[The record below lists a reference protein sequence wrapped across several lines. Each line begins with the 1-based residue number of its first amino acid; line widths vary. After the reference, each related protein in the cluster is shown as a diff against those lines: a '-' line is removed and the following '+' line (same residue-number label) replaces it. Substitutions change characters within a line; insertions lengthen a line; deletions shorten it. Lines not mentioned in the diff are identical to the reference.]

1 MERGAVKAV
10 VSRPFRRAGATL
22 ARYRERDGD
31 HYAAAMTFFSLLALV
46 PLIMVA
52 VSVAGFVLAGDRLL
66 AAELDRVIA
75 ASLPP
80 ELGGQVT
87 SVVHTVVGERGRI
100 GLLALAVAVYSGW
113 SWISNVRD
121 AVTAMLGQERTPRPL
136 LRGIAADVLALAGVG
151 IAMAVS
157 FGLASLT
164 GAAGA
169 WLLDLTGLAGGFAH
183 VVLVAGSLLL
193 GLAANWLVIAWCLA
207 RLPRRPLP
215 LRSTLRPAGAAA
227 VGLGAIQQAG
237 GLYLHLLGRSPAVA
251 TFGTLVGVLLFGYL
265 IVRWLLMVTV
275 WITVRDDPPA
285 GTLGADVRYAGTTL
299 GAGASAELVVRT
311 LTGR

>member
-1 MERGAVKAV
+1 VVKAV

-66 AAELDRVIA
+66 AAEVDRVIG

-87 SVVHTVVGERGRI
+87 NVVHTVVGERGRI

-169 WLLDLTGLAGGFAH
+169 GLLTLIGLAGGFAH
-183 VVLVAGSLLL
+183 VVLVVGSLLL
-193 GLAANWLVIAWCLA
+193 GLVANWLVIAWCLA
-207 RLPRRPLP
+207 RLPRRALP

>member
-1 MERGAVKAV
+1 MKAV

-87 SVVHTVVGERGRI
+87 NVVHTVVGERGRI
-100 GLLALAVAVYSGW
+100 GILALAVAVYSGW

-136 LRGIAADVLALAGVG
+136 LRGIAADVVALAGVG

-169 WLLDLTGLAGGFAH
+169 WVLDLIGLTGGFAH

-207 RLPRRPLP
+207 RLPRRALP

>member
-1 MERGAVKAV
+1 MVRGAVK
-10 VSRPFRRAGATL
+10 RGFRRAGATL

-31 HYAAAMTFFSLLALV
+31 HYAAAVTFFSLLALV

-52 VSVAGFVLAGDRLL
+52 VSVTGFVLAGDRLL
-66 AAELDRVIA
+66 AAELDRVIGS
-75 ASLPP
+75 SLPP
-80 ELGGQVT
+80 ELAGQAT

-100 GLLALAVAVYSGW
+100 GLLALAVAAYSGW

-136 LRGIAADVLALAGVG
+136 LRGIVTDVLVLIGVG
-151 IAMAVS
+151 LAMAVS

-169 WLLDLTGLAGGFAH
+169 GLLRLTGLDGGFAH
-183 VVLVAGSLLL
+183 FVLVAGSLLL

-251 TFGTLVGVLLFGYL
+251 AFGTLVGLLLFGYL

-275 WITVRDDPPA
+275 WLTVRDEPTT
-285 GTLGADVRYAGTTL
+285 TLAADVRYAGTTL

-311 LTGR
+311 LSGR

>member
-1 MERGAVKAV
+1 MRK
-10 VSRPFRRAGATL
+10 PLRRAGATL

-31 HYAAAMTFFSLLALV
+31 HYAAAVTFFSLLALV
-46 PLIMVA
+46 PLVMVA

-66 AAELDRVIA
+66 ATELDRVIDGA
-75 ASLPP
+75 LPP
-80 ELGGQVT
+80 EIAGRVND
-87 SVVHTVVGERGRI
+87 VVHTVVGERGRI
-100 GLLALAVAVYSGW
+100 GLLALTVAAYSGW

-121 AVTAMLGQERTPRPL
+121 AVTAMLGQERTARPL
-136 LRGIAADVLALAGVG
+136 LRGIAADVLALVGVG
-151 IAMAVS
+151 LAMTVS
-157 FGLASLT
+157 FGLAALT
-164 GAAGA
+164 GAAGT
-169 WLLDLTGLAGGFAH
+169 WLLGLTGLTGGFAH
-183 VVLVAGSLLL
+183 FVLVAGSLLL

-227 VGLGAIQQAG
+227 VGLAALQQAG

-251 TFGTLVGVLLFGYL
+251 AFGTLVGVLLFVYL
-265 IVRWLLMVTV
+265 VVRWLLMVTV
-275 WITVRDDPPA
+275 WLTVRDEPPA
-285 GTLGADVRYAGTTL
+285 GTLAADVRYAGTTL

>member
-1 MERGAVKAV
+1 MREAVK
-10 VSRPFRRAGATL
+10 RGFRRAGATL

-31 HYAAAMTFFSLLALV
+31 HYAAAVTFFSLLALV

-52 VSVAGFVLAGDRLL
+52 VSVAGFVLAGDRIL
-66 AAELDRVIA
+66 AAELDRVIGS
-75 ASLPP
+75 SLPP
-80 ELGGQVT
+80 ELSGQAT
-87 SVVHTVVGERGRI
+87 NVVHTVVGERGRI
-100 GLLALAVAVYSGW
+100 GLLALTVAVYSGW

-136 LRGIAADVLALAGVG
+136 LRGIVTDVLVLIG
-151 IAMAVS
+151 IGLAMAVS

-169 WLLDLTGLAGGFAH
+169 GLLRLTGLDGGFAH
-183 VVLVAGSLLL
+183 FVLVAGSLLL

-251 TFGTLVGVLLFGYL
+251 AFGTLVGLLLFGYL

-275 WITVRDDPPA
+275 WLTVRDEPT
-285 GTLGADVRYAGTTL
+285 GTLAADVRYAGTTL

-311 LTGR
+311 LSGR

>member
-1 MERGAVKAV
+1 MKRG
-10 VSRPFRRAGATL
+10 FRRAGATL

-31 HYAAAMTFFSLLALV
+31 HYAAAVTFFSLLALV

-52 VSVAGFVLAGDRLL
+52 VSVTGFVLAGDRIL
-66 AAELDRVIA
+66 AAELDRVIDS
-75 ASLPP
+75 SLPP
-80 ELGGQVT
+80 EVAGQAT
-87 SVVHTVVGERGRI
+87 NLVHTVVGERGRI
-100 GLLALAVAVYSGW
+100 GLLALAVALYSGW

-136 LRGIAADVLALAGVG
+136 LRGIVTDVLVLVG
-151 IAMAVS
+151 IGLAAAVS

-169 WLLDLTGLAGGFAH
+169 GLLRLTGLDGGFAH
-183 VVLVAGSLLL
+183 FVLVAGSLLL

-251 TFGTLVGVLLFGYL
+251 AFGTLVGLLLFGYL

-275 WITVRDDPPA
+275 WLTVRDEPT
-285 GTLGADVRYAGTTL
+285 GTLAADVRYAGTTL

-311 LTGR
+311 LSGR

>member
-1 MERGAVKAV
+1 MKRG
-10 VSRPFRRAGATL
+10 FRRAGATL

-31 HYAAAMTFFSLLALV
+31 HYAAAVTFFSLLALV

-52 VSVAGFVLAGDRLL
+52 VSVAGFVLAGDRILG
-66 AAELDRVIA
+66 AELDRVIDG
-75 ASLPP
+75 SLPP
-80 ELGGQVT
+80 ELAGQAT
-87 SVVHTVVGERGRI
+87 NVVHTVVGERGRI
-100 GLLALAVAVYSGW
+100 GLLALAVAAYSGW

-136 LRGIAADVLALAGVG
+136 LRGIVTDVLVLIGIGLA
-151 IAMAVS
+151 AAVS

-169 WLLDLTGLAGGFAH
+169 GLLRLAGLDGGFAH
-183 VVLVAGSLLL
+183 FVLVAGSLLL
-193 GLAANWLVIAWCLA
+193 GLAANWLVITWCLA

-215 LRSTLRPAGAAA
+215 LRTTLRPAGAAA

-251 TFGTLVGVLLFGYL
+251 AFGTLVGLLLFGYL

-275 WITVRDDPPA
+275 WLTVRAEPT
-285 GTLGADVRYAGTTL
+285 GTLAADVRYAGTTL

-311 LTGR
+311 LSGR

>member
-1 MERGAVKAV
+1 MKAV

-66 AAELDRVIA
+66 FAELDRVIA

-87 SVVHTVVGERGRI
+87 NVVHTVVGERGRI
-100 GLLALAVAVYSGW
+100 GILALAVAVYSGW

-136 LRGIAADVLALAGVG
+136 LRGIAADVVALAGVG

-169 WLLDLTGLAGGFAH
+169 WLLEVIGLTGGFAH

-207 RLPRRPLP
+207 RLPRRALP

-285 GTLGADVRYAGTTL
+285 GTFGADVRYAGTTL

>member
-1 MERGAVKAV
+1 MGKAV
-10 VSRPFRRAGATL
+10 VRKPLRRVGATL

-31 HYAAAMTFFSLLALV
+31 HYAAAVTFFSLLALV
-46 PLIMVA
+46 PLVMVA

-66 AAELDRVIA
+66 ATELDRVIDGA
-75 ASLPP
+75 LPP
-80 ELGGQVT
+80 EIAGRVND
-87 SVVHTVVGERGRI
+87 VVHTVVGERGRI
-100 GLLALAVAVYSGW
+100 GLLALTVAAYSGW

-121 AVTAMLGQERTPRPL
+121 AVTAMLGQERTARPL
-136 LRGIAADVLALAGVG
+136 LRGIAADVLALIGVG
-151 IAMAVS
+151 FAMAVS
-157 FGLASLT
+157 FGLAALT
-164 GAAGA
+164 GAAGT
-169 WLLDLTGLAGGFAH
+169 WLLGLTGLTGGFAH
-183 VVLVAGSLLL
+183 FVLVAGSLLL

-227 VGLGAIQQAG
+227 VGLAALQQAG

-251 TFGTLVGVLLFGYL
+251 AFGTLVGVLLFVYL
-265 IVRWLLMVTV
+265 VVRWLLMVTV
-275 WITVRDDPPA
+275 WLTVRDEPPA
-285 GTLGADVRYAGTTL
+285 GTLAADVRYAGTTL

>member
-1 MERGAVKAV
+1 MKRG
-10 VSRPFRRAGATL
+10 FRRAGATL

-31 HYAAAMTFFSLLALV
+31 HYAAAVTFFSLLALV

-52 VSVAGFVLAGDRLL
+52 VSVAGFVLAGDRILG
-66 AAELDRVIA
+66 AELDRVIDG
-75 ASLPP
+75 SLPP
-80 ELGGQVT
+80 ELAGQAT
-87 SVVHTVVGERGRI
+87 NVVHTVVGERGRI
-100 GLLALAVAVYSGW
+100 GLLALAVAAYSGW

-136 LRGIAADVLALAGVG
+136 LRGIVTDVLVLIGIGLA
-151 IAMAVS
+151 AAVS

-169 WLLDLTGLAGGFAH
+169 GLLRLAGLDGGFAH
-183 VVLVAGSLLL
+183 FVLVAGSLLL
-193 GLAANWLVIAWCLA
+193 GLAANWLVITWCLA

-215 LRSTLRPAGAAA
+215 QRTTLRPAGAAA

-251 TFGTLVGVLLFGYL
+251 AFGTLVGLLLFGYL

-275 WITVRDDPPA
+275 WLTVRAEPT
-285 GTLGADVRYAGTTL
+285 GTLAADVRYAGTTL

-311 LTGR
+311 LSGR

>member
-1 MERGAVKAV
+1 MREAVK
-10 VSRPFRRAGATL
+10 RGFRRAGATL

-31 HYAAAMTFFSLLALV
+31 HYAAAVTFFSLLALV

-52 VSVAGFVLAGDRLL
+52 VSVAGFVLAGDRIL
-66 AAELDRVIA
+66 AAELDRVIGS
-75 ASLPP
+75 SLPP
-80 ELGGQVT
+80 ELSGQAT
-87 SVVHTVVGERGRI
+87 NVVHTVVGERGRI

-136 LRGIAADVLALAGVG
+136 LRGIVTDVLVLIG
-151 IAMAVS
+151 IGLAMAVS

-169 WLLDLTGLAGGFAH
+169 GLLRLTGLDGGFAH
-183 VVLVAGSLLL
+183 FVLVAGSLLL

-251 TFGTLVGVLLFGYL
+251 AFGTLVGLLLFGYL

-275 WITVRDDPPA
+275 WLTVRDEPT
-285 GTLGADVRYAGTTL
+285 GTLAADVRYAGTTL

-311 LTGR
+311 LSGR

>member
-1 MERGAVKAV
+1 MRAERG
-10 VSRPFRRAGATL
+10 SWRRLRRVGSTL
-22 ARYRERDGD
+22 TRYRERDGD
-31 HYAAAMTFFSLLALV
+31 HYAAAVTFFSLLALV

-66 AAELDRVIA
+66 ATELDKVINGA
-75 ASLPP
+75 LPP
-80 ELGGQVT
+80 EIAGRVADI
-87 SVVHTVVGERGRI
+87 VHTVVGERGRI
-100 GLLALAVAVYSGW
+100 GLLALAVAAYSGW

-121 AVTAMLGQERTPRPL
+121 AVSAMLGQERTTRPL
-136 LRGIAADVLALAGVG
+136 LRGIFADLLVLVGVG
-151 IAMAVS
+151 FALAVS
-157 FGLASLT
+157 FGLATLT
-164 GAAGA
+164 GAAGT
-169 WLLDLTGLAGGFAH
+169 WLLDLTGLSGGFAH

-227 VGLGAIQQAG
+227 LGLAALQQAG

-251 TFGTLVGVLLFGYL
+251 AFGTLVGVLLFVYL
-265 IVRWLLMVTV
+265 VVRWLLMVTV
-275 WITVRDDPPA
+275 WITVRDDPPPA
-285 GTLGADVRYAGTTL
+285 TLGADVRYAGTTL

>member
-1 MERGAVKAV
+1 MTAQRK
-10 VSRPFRRAGATL
+10 PWRRVGATL
-22 ARYRERDGD
+22 TTYRERDGD
-31 HYAAAMTFFSLLALV
+31 HYAAAVTFFSLLALV

-66 AAELDRVIA
+66 AAELDRVIDG
-75 ASLPP
+75 SLPP
-80 ELGGQVT
+80 EVAGQVT
-87 SVVHTVVGERGRI
+87 DIVHTVVGERGRI
-100 GLLALAVAVYSGW
+100 GLLALAVAAYSGW

-136 LRGIAADVLALAGVG
+136 VRGIVADVLALVGVG
-151 IAMAVS
+151 LAMTVS
-157 FGLASLT
+157 FGLAALT
-164 GAAGA
+164 GAAGT
-169 WLLDLTGLAGGFAH
+169 WLLHLTGLDGGFAQ
-183 VVLVAGSLLL
+183 VLLVAGSLLL

-237 GLYLHLLGRSPAVA
+237 GLYLHLVGRSPAVA

-265 IVRWLLMVTV
+265 IVRWLLMVAV
-275 WITVRDDPPA
+275 WITVRAEPPA

>member
-1 MERGAVKAV
+1 MQRGAVKAV

-66 AAELDRVIA
+66 FAELDRVIA

-87 SVVHTVVGERGRI
+87 TVAHTVVGERGRI
-100 GLLALAVAVYSGW
+100 GILALAVAVYSGW

-151 IAMAVS
+151 LAMAVS

-169 WLLDLTGLAGGFAH
+169 WLLDLVGLTGGFAH

-207 RLPRRPLP
+207 RLPRRALP

-275 WITVRDDPPA
+275 WITVRDEPPP

>member
-1 MERGAVKAV
+1 MRAERR
-10 VSRPFRRAGATL
+10 SWRRLKRVGATL
-22 ARYRERDGD
+22 TRYRERDGD
-31 HYAAAMTFFSLLALV
+31 HYAAAVTFFSLLALV
-46 PLIMVA
+46 PLVMVA

-66 AAELDRVIA
+66 ATELDKVIGGA
-75 ASLPP
+75 LPP
-80 ELGGQVT
+80 EIAGRVEDI
-87 SVVHTVVGERGRI
+87 VHTVVGERGRI
-100 GLLALAVAVYSGW
+100 GLLALAVAAYSGW

-121 AVTAMLGQERTPRPL
+121 AVSAMLGQERTARPL
-136 LRGIAADVLALAGVG
+136 IRGILADLLVLVGAGL
-151 IAMAVS
+151 AMAVS
-157 FGLASLT
+157 FGLAALT
-164 GAAGA
+164 GAAGT
-169 WLLDLTGLAGGFAH
+169 WLLELTGLTGGFAH
-183 VVLVAGSLLL
+183 FVLVAGSLLL

-227 VGLGAIQQAG
+227 VGLAALQQAG

-251 TFGTLVGVLLFGYL
+251 AFGTLVGVLLFVYL
-265 IVRWLLMVTV
+265 VVRWLLMVTV

>member
-1 MERGAVKAV
+1 MGRGAGKAV
-10 VSRPFRRAGATL
+10 VGKGIRRAGATL

-31 HYAAAMTFFSLLALV
+31 HYAAAVTFFSLLALV

-66 AAELDRVIA
+66 ATELDRVIDG
-75 ASLPP
+75 SLPP
-80 ELGGQVT
+80 EIGGPVT
-87 SVVHTVVGERGRI
+87 GVVHTVVGERGRI
-100 GLLALAVAVYSGW
+100 GLLALAFAAYSGW

-136 LRGIAADVLALAGVG
+136 LRGIVADVLALAGVG
-151 IAMAVS
+151 LALAVS
-157 FGLASLT
+157 FGLAALT
-164 GAAGA
+164 GAAGT
-169 WLLDLTGLAGGFAH
+169 WLLHLTGLGGGFAH
-183 VVLVAGSLLL
+183 FVLVAGSLLL

-215 LRSTLRPAGAAA
+215 LRSTLRPAVAAA
-227 VGLGAIQQAG
+227 AGLGAIQQAG
-237 GLYLHLLGRSPAVA
+237 GFYLHLLGRSPAVA
-251 TFGTLVGVLLFGYL
+251 AFGTLVGVLLFVYL

-275 WITVRDDPPA
+275 WLTVRDERPA
-285 GTLGADVRYAGTTL
+285 GTLAADVRYAGTTL

-311 LTGR
+311 LAGR

>member
-1 MERGAVKAV
+1 MKRG
-10 VSRPFRRAGATL
+10 FRRAGATL

-31 HYAAAMTFFSLLALV
+31 HYAAAVTFFSLLALV

-52 VSVAGFVLAGDRLL
+52 VSVAGFVLAGDRIL
-66 AAELDRVIA
+66 AAELDRVIGS
-75 ASLPP
+75 SLPP
-80 ELGGQVT
+80 ELSGQAT
-87 SVVHTVVGERGRI
+87 NVVHTVVGERGRI

-121 AVTAMLGQERTPRPL
+121 AVTAMLGQERAPRPL
-136 LRGIAADVLALAGVG
+136 LRGIVTDVLVLIG
-151 IAMAVS
+151 IGLAMAVS

-169 WLLDLTGLAGGFAH
+169 GLLRLTGLDGGFAH
-183 VVLVAGSLLL
+183 FVLVAGSLLL

-251 TFGTLVGVLLFGYL
+251 AFGTLVGLLLFGYL

-275 WITVRDDPPA
+275 WLTVRDEPT
-285 GTLGADVRYAGTTL
+285 GTLAADVRYAGTTL

-311 LTGR
+311 LSGR

>member
-1 MERGAVKAV
+1 MKAV

-66 AAELDRVIA
+66 FAELDRVIA

-87 SVVHTVVGERGRI
+87 TVAHTVVGERGRI
-100 GLLALAVAVYSGW
+100 GILALAVAVYSGW

-151 IAMAVS
+151 LAMAVS

-169 WLLDLTGLAGGFAH
+169 WLLDLVGLTGGFAH

-207 RLPRRPLP
+207 RLPRRALP

-275 WITVRDDPPA
+275 WITVRDEPPP

>member
-1 MERGAVKAV
+1 MGRGAVKAV
-10 VSRPFRRAGATL
+10 VGRPLRRIGATL

-31 HYAAAMTFFSLLALV
+31 HYAAAVTFFSLLALV

-66 AAELDRVIA
+66 AAELDRVIGGA
-75 ASLPP
+75 LPP
-80 ELGGQVT
+80 ELGTQVT
-87 SVVHTVVGERGRI
+87 DVVHTVVGERGRI
-100 GLLALAVAVYSGW
+100 GLLALAVAAYSGW

-136 LRGIAADVLALAGVG
+136 LRGIVADVLALAGVG
-151 IAMAVS
+151 LAMTVS
-157 FGLASLT
+157 FGLAALT
-164 GAAGA
+164 GAAGTG
-169 WLLDLTGLAGGFAH
+169 LLRLTGLDGGFAH
-183 VVLVAGSLLL
+183 LVLVAGSLLL

-207 RLPRRPLP
+207 RLPRKPLP

-227 VGLGAIQQAG
+227 IGLGAIQQIG
-237 GLYLHLLGRSPAVA
+237 GFYLHLLGRSPAVA

-275 WITVRDDPPA
+275 WLTVRDDPPP

>member
-1 MERGAVKAV
+1 MKRG
-10 VSRPFRRAGATL
+10 FRRAGATL

-31 HYAAAMTFFSLLALV
+31 HYAAAVTFFSLLALV

-52 VSVAGFVLAGDRLL
+52 VSVAGFVLAGDRIL
-66 AAELDRVIA
+66 AAELDRVIGS
-75 ASLPP
+75 SLPP
-80 ELGGQVT
+80 ELSGQAT
-87 SVVHTVVGERGRI
+87 NVVHTVVGERGRI

-136 LRGIAADVLALAGVG
+136 LRGIVTDVLVLIG
-151 IAMAVS
+151 IGLAMAVS

-169 WLLDLTGLAGGFAH
+169 GLLRLTGLDGGFAH
-183 VVLVAGSLLL
+183 FVLVAGSLLL

-251 TFGTLVGVLLFGYL
+251 AFGTLVGLLLFGYL

-275 WITVRDDPPA
+275 WLTVRDEPT
-285 GTLGADVRYAGTTL
+285 GTLAADVRYAGTTL

-311 LTGR
+311 LSGR

>member
-1 MERGAVKAV
+1 MVRGVVKKG
-10 VSRPFRRAGATL
+10 FRRAGATL

-31 HYAAAMTFFSLLALV
+31 HYAAAVTFFSLLALV

-52 VSVAGFVLAGDRLL
+52 VSVTGFVLAGDRIL
-66 AAELDRVIA
+66 AAELDHVIGS
-75 ASLPP
+75 SLPP
-80 ELGGQVT
+80 ELAGQAT
-87 SVVHTVVGERGRI
+87 DVVHTVVGERGRI
-100 GLLALAVAVYSGW
+100 GLLALAVAGYSGW

-121 AVTAMLGQERTPRPL
+121 AVTAMLGQERTSRPL
-136 LRGIAADVLALAGVG
+136 LRGIVTDVLVLVGVG
-151 IAMAVS
+151 LAMALS

-169 WLLDLTGLAGGFAH
+169 ALLRLTGLDGGFAH
-183 VVLVAGSLLL
+183 FVLVAGSLLL

-251 TFGTLVGVLLFGYL
+251 AFGTLVGLLLFGYL

-275 WITVRDDPPA
+275 WLTVRDEPT
-285 GTLGADVRYAGTTL
+285 GTLAADVRYAGTTL

-311 LTGR
+311 LSGR

>member
-1 MERGAVKAV
+1 MQRGAVKAV

-87 SVVHTVVGERGRI
+87 NVVHTVVGERGRI
-100 GLLALAVAVYSGW
+100 GILALAVAVYSGW

-136 LRGIAADVLALAGVG
+136 LRGIAADVVALAGVG

-169 WLLDLTGLAGGFAH
+169 WVLDLIGLTGGFAH

-207 RLPRRPLP
+207 RLPRRALP

>member
-1 MERGAVKAV
+1 MGRGAGKTV
-10 VSRPFRRAGATL
+10 VGKGVRRAGTTL

-31 HYAAAMTFFSLLALV
+31 HYAAAVTFFSLLALV
-46 PLIMVA
+46 PLVMVT

-66 AAELDRVIA
+66 ATELDRVIDG
-75 ASLPP
+75 SLPP
-80 ELGGQVT
+80 EIGTQVT
-87 SVVHTVVGERGRI
+87 GVVHTVVGERGRI

-136 LRGIAADVLALAGVG
+136 LRGILADVVALAGVG
-151 IAMAVS
+151 LAMAVS
-157 FGLASLT
+157 FGLAALT
-164 GAAGA
+164 GAAGS
-169 WLLDLTGLAGGFAH
+169 WLLTLTGLTGGFAH
-183 VVLVAGSLLL
+183 FVLVAGSLLL

-227 VGLGAIQQAG
+227 VGLAALQQAG

-251 TFGTLVGVLLFGYL
+251 AFGTLVGVLLFVYL
-265 IVRWLLMVTV
+265 VVRWLLMVTV
-275 WITVRDDPPA
+275 WLTVRDEPPA
-285 GTLGADVRYAGTTL
+285 ATLGADVRYAGTTL

>member
-1 MERGAVKAV
+1 VEKAV
-10 VSRPFRRAGATL
+10 VRKPLRRVGATL

-31 HYAAAMTFFSLLALV
+31 HDQWHQREQAEEGDGGGV
-46 PLIMVA
+46 VVA

-66 AAELDRVIA
+66 ATELDRVIDGA
-75 ASLPP
+75 LPP
-80 ELGGQVT
+80 EIAGRVND
-87 SVVHTVVGERGRI
+87 VVHTVVGERGRI
-100 GLLALAVAVYSGW
+100 GLLALTVAAYSGW

-121 AVTAMLGQERTPRPL
+121 AVTAMLGQERTTRPL
-136 LRGIAADVLALAGVG
+136 LRGIAADVLALIGVG
-151 IAMAVS
+151 LAMAVS
-157 FGLASLT
+157 FGLAALT
-164 GAAGA
+164 GAAGT
-169 WLLDLTGLAGGFAH
+169 WLLGLTGLAGGFAQF
-183 VVLVAGSLLL
+183 VLVAGSLLL

-227 VGLGAIQQAG
+227 VGLAALQQAG

-251 TFGTLVGVLLFGYL
+251 AFGTLVGVLLFVYL
-265 IVRWLLMVTV
+265 VVRWLLMVTV
-275 WITVRDDPPA
+275 WLTVRDDPPP
-285 GTLGADVRYAGTTL
+285 GTLAADVRYAGTTL